1 MGYRATGHGR
11 RGTVCET
18 FEKRKLRREKHAAPF
33 FKGGALAAVMLGLAL
48 MQPAT
53 TFADTLHYYSVKS
66 DKTGAESNHDNDGA
80 TGDDSLAVGVKSKAA
95 GRASSAVGYG
105 NEVSG
110 KYGVALGR
118 ENKVFDHGESS
129 NAIGSRNEIH
139 GKLSNAIGRGNAIT
153 EDIESGTAIGISNTV
168 SGTYANAVGYR
179 NKVLGKSSSAVGYY
193 NEATENS
200 SNAFGSDNKASKIMS
215 SAFGSSNNALGDMSN
230 AFGAFNAAVG
240 RHSSAFGSN
249 NKVGGESSH
258 AFGEGNIVGST
269 SKNVL
274 ILGNNVKIGATRYS
288 SSQNTFDGES
298 DVSGA
303 VALGNEAG
311 VVVQGGVALGEKS
324 VADRGKGTVG
334 YDASGADHG
343 NDTDGVWKATA
354 SAVSVGAP
362 VRGAASVTRQITGV
376 AAGSAPTDAVNVAQ
390 LQALKGTVDANA
402 PHYYSVKS
410 GKTGAGSNYDNDGAT
425 GTDSLAIGINSKTAG
440 SENVAVGFANETDRN
455 QSSAAGTYNKATQM
469 ASNAFGGFNTAS
481 GVQSNAFGTYN
492 KATRLKS
499 NAFGGF
505 NTASGVQS
513 NAFGADNLA
522 SGTNSNAFGIENK
535 VGGKYSLA
543 FGHGNVIGS
552 TSENAIALGK
562 GIKIGATGYDRL
574 NKKFIDET
582 DVSGAV
588 ALGNEAGVAVQG
600 GVALGEKS
608 VADRGKG
615 TVGYDASGADHSN
628 DTDGVWKATASAVS
642 VGAPVRGAASVTRQ
656 ITGVAAGSAD
666 TDAVNVAQLRQIAA
680 ASGAATYRFTL
691 SDSATPSAHTVTLGQ
706 NTTPP
711 DIKFVGTGGITVA
724 VAGGVVTI
732 GIDPASLGQPGTW
745 NLQTDGGA
753 SVPVGTGNTVKF
765 KNGDNI
771 EITRTD
777 REVTVAVAKNP
788 TFKGKVTA
796 KEGFDAAGHKV
807 ERVGAGEVSQASA
820 DAVNG
825 SQLWGLTDRTARY
838 LGGGAKA
845 GADGTLLQPTYKIR
859 GSGYHSVGDALSAVD
874 SELGKLYGNFGSVY
888 EQMGELRS
896 DVKNVGALSSALSA
910 LKPIQYDPVKPSQI
924 MAGFGNYRD
933 KWALALGL
941 AHYVKEDF
949 MVHAGVSVSDHGE
962 SMANAG
968 LTWRIG
974 SREDAEAI
982 PARYRKGPIGSVYV
996 MQKENAELQARVG
1009 SQAHEIAEMK
1019 ERMAE
1024 LERLLRASVKLR

>member
-303 VALGNEAG
+303 VALGYEAG

-343 NDTDGVWKATA
+343 
-354 SAVSVGAP
+354 
-362 VRGAASVTRQITGV
+362 
-376 AAGSAPTDAVNVAQ
+376 
-390 LQALKGTVDANA
+390 
-402 PHYYSVKS
+402 
-410 GKTGAGSNYDNDGAT
+410 
-425 GTDSLAIGINSKTAG
+425 
-440 SENVAVGFANETDRN
+440 
-455 QSSAAGTYNKATQM
+455 
-469 ASNAFGGFNTAS
+469 
-481 GVQSNAFGTYN
+481 
-492 KATRLKS
+492 
-499 NAFGGF
+499 
-505 NTASGVQS
+505 
-513 NAFGADNLA
+513 
-522 SGTNSNAFGIENK
+522 
-535 VGGKYSLA
+535 
-543 FGHGNVIGS
+543 
-552 TSENAIALGK
+552 
-562 GIKIGATGYDRL
+562 
-574 NKKFIDET
+574 
-582 DVSGAV
+582 
-588 ALGNEAGVAVQG
+588 
-600 GVALGEKS
+600 
-608 VADRGKG
+608 
-615 TVGYDASGADHSN
+615 N